1 MIYSQLF
8 HESFSEDFDV
18 VKIKEKTLK
27 PLREDEVLLKVLYSP
42 INPADLNRIEGKY
55 GIQPPMPAVLGNEGV
70 VEVVELGSKVNSLS
84 VGELAIVPL
93 VIDFWSEYM
102 VVKSSE
108 VIPLPKGIEAKQAA
122 MLSVNPAT
130 AYRLLKDFQDLQEG
144 DWVVLNAASSA
155 VAHLLI
161 KLIKHFKLHCYCFVR
176 SEKAKE
182 SLVKIGADIV
192 VVENESLDLKQLRKD
207 FKGLSRCK
215 LGLNAVG
222 GKSAEYVYKMIGKGG
237 SCISY
242 GAMSKKGIMVNFTS
256 LAFRQISFH
265 GFWISQW
272 LKEHSFDEVKEM
284 YHTLADLFVQGV
296 LQVPIQEVYSF
307 RDYKNAIKAATAE
320 GRQGKVLIRF

>member
-8 HESFSEDFDV
+8 HESFSEDFAT
-18 VKIKEKTLK
+18 VKIKEKALK
-27 PLREDEVLLKVLYSP
+27 PLNQDEVLLKVLYSP

-70 VEVVELGSKVNSLS
+70 VEVIEKGAKVSSLS
-84 VGELAIVPL
+84 IGDFAIVPL
-93 VIDFWSEYM
+93 VMDFWSEYM
-102 VVKSSE
+102 VVKASE
-108 VIPLPKGIEAKQAA
+108 LIPLPKGIDAKQAA
-122 MLSVNPAT
+122 MISVNPAT
-130 AYRLLKDFQDLQEG
+130 AYRLLKDFQDLKEG

-161 KLIKHFKLHCYCFVR
+161 QLIKHFKLHCYCFVR
-176 SEKAKE
+176 SEKAKD
-182 SLVKIGADIV
+182 SLIKIGADIV
-192 VVENESLDLKQLRKD
+192 VVEDEKLDLKQLRKD

-222 GKSAEYVYKMIGKGG
+222 GKSAEYVYKMIGKGA

-256 LAFRQISFH
+256 LAFRQISFQ

-272 LKEHSFDEVKEM
+272 LKDNPFDEVKSM
-284 YHTLADLFVQGV
+284 YDTLAELFVEGV
-296 LQVPIQEVYSF
+296 LQIPIHEVYSF
-307 RDYKNAIKAATAE
+307 REYKDAIKAATTE
-320 GRQGKVLIRF
+320 GRQGKVLLRF